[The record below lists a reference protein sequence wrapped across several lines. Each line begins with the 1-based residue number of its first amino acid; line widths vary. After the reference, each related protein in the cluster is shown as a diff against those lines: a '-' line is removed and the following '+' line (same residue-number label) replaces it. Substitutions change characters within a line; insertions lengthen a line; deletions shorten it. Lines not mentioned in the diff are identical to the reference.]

1 MQMDIEIIKGLTYQ
15 GIKKILDNM
24 NDEELTDVES
34 ELDNILSNLY
44 SSVSLFGEDTDLTI
58 KEYQIM
64 MKGIKKLEIIKG
76 FMIDRI
82 EGKSYMEYKKII

>member
-1 MQMDIEIIKGLTYQ
+1 MDIGIIKGLTYQ

>member
-1 MQMDIEIIKGLTYQ
+1 MDIEIIKGLTYQ